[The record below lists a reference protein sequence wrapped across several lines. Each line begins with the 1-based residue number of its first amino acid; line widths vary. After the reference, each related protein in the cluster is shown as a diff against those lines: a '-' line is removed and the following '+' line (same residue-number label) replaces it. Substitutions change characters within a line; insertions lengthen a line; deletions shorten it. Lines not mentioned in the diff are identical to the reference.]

1 LETGKLNED
10 EARNRNSLADFPFC
24 LYDPS
29 MIQIAPE
36 LTRLSLVEK
45 LQVVEDLWDSIAT
58 NEEDIPIPDW
68 QKAEL
73 AKRRE
78 NFLKNPQ
85 SGLSLEQ
92 TSAFVRKMDE

>member
-1 LETGKLNED
+1 
-10 EARNRNSLADFPFC
+10 
-24 LYDPS
+24 

-58 NEEDIPIPDW
+58 NEENIPVPEW
-68 QKAEL
+68 QKEEL

-78 NFLKNPQ
+78 KFLNNPQ

-92 TSAFVRKMDE
+92 TLASVRKNDE